1 MEVVV
6 VVVVMVVV
14 VDPPNKH
21 LLNIIVLKNIMP
33 SVPGNKP

>member
-1 MEVVV
+1 MGRGAGRMEVVV

-21 LLNIIVLKNIMP
+21 LLKQT
-33 SVPGNKP
+33 

>member
-1 MEVVV
+1 MEV

-21 LLNIIVLKNIMP
+21 LLKKFYNKNVMP
-33 SVPGNKP
+33 SLPENKL

>member
-1 MEVVV
+1 MEVV

-21 LLNIIVLKNIMP
+21 LLKQNLDKQNTMP
-33 SVPGNKP
+33 SVPWYKL